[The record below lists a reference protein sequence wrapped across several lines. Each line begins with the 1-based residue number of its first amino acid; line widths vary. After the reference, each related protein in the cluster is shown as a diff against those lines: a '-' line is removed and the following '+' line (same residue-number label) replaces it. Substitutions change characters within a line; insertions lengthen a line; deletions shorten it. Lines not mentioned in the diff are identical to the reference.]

1 MYEPVPQPQ
10 TPRYVWFLV
19 GLLVACVGLLAYSFL
34 GESSASKNAEA
45 VLAGHSVA
53 AKNAEALVAIEAA
66 AAARERSLLTQI
78 ETLST
83 ALKNASSGHAASA
96 SKVSEAQAAERRYE
110 LLLSEANKRINEL
123 NAELASLRNGS
134 ELKDALALRRKA
146 ETDLE
151 SASAALRA
159 ANAKLAASM
168 ARIAEFE
175 EENRRLRQSLIEATG
190 EASGRPKPARAVP
203 EAWVKLNEDYLR
215 KLDADSTIT
224 KSASGLRYKIIVP
237 GGPAR
242 PYASSTVKCL
252 YEGKFVDGRVFD
264 STKNRNNQ
272 PSEFPLSG
280 VIPSWTE
287 GVQLIGPGGKIILY
301 SPSSLAYGDEGL
313 GPIPGKSVLV
323 FEVELVDVSKY

>member
-1 MYEPVPQPQ
+1 MYEPLPQLK
-10 TPRYVWFLV
+10 TPRYVWYLV

-34 GESSASKNAEA
+34 RESSASKDAEA

-53 AKNAEALVAIEAA
+53 AKHAESLVALEASA
-66 AAARERSLLTQI
+66 SARERSLLTQI

-83 ALKNASSGHAASA
+83 ALKNASSNHVTSA
-96 SKVSEAQAAERRYE
+96 SKLIALESAERNSA
-110 LLLSEANKRINEL
+110 LVLSQANNRINEL

-134 ELKDALALRRKA
+134 ELKEALALRRKA
-146 ETDLE
+146 ESDLE
-151 SASAALRA
+151 SASAALRE

-175 EENRRLRQSLIEATG
+175 EENRRLRLSLIEATG
-190 EASGRPKPARAVP
+190 EASGRPKTIRAVP
-203 EAWVKLNEDYLR
+203 EGWIKLNEEYLR
-215 KLDADSTIT
+215 RLDADSTIT

-252 YEGKFVDGRVFD
+252 YEGRLVDGKIFD
-264 STKNRNNQ
+264 STNNRNNQ
-272 PSEFPLSG
+272 PSEFPLNA

-287 GVQLIGPGGKIILY
+287 GLQLIGPGGKIILY
-301 SPSSLAYGDEGL
+301 SPSSLAYGDEGQ